1 MKLLREIIPT
11 VALCAAMSTA
21 AWAGHSSDCS
31 PAYRNGM
38 QGTFRMAWNVIC
50 IAPAQPSG
58 TENLDSCP
66 QRWKPELKDDLI
78 RQSVNGPVQF
88 SWVSGPGRS
97 RPKSRS
103 SCNSVKK
110 KMDRRAQPIIGAK
123 CRRQSSRKSGRR
135 ASLSSTSKPTR
146 IRAMTPITPF
156 SSRRQ
161 GHPIQ
166 SSPTAGRAGPE
177 SGSVRARP
185 FAIAAA
191 STRLYLR
198 KTG

>member
-88 SWVSGPGRS
+88 SWVSGAREEPAEIEILVQFREEKDGQAGATNHWGEVS
-97 RPKSRS
+97 ATEFPKIGKKGVTLFHFKT
-103 SCNSVKK
+103 NSYQGDDTYHSILVEASGTSYSKL
-110 KMDRRAQPIIGAK
+110 ANGWACGA
-123 CRRQSSRKSGRR
+123 R
-135 ASLSSTSKPTR
+135 
-146 IRAMTPITPF
+146 
-156 SSRRQ
+156 
-161 GHPIQ
+161 
-166 SSPTAGRAGPE
+166 E
-177 SGSVRARP
+177 W
-185 FAIAAA
+185 
-191 STRLYLR
+191 
-198 KTG
+198 